1 VAGGGFLI
9 FFSGYIV
16 ILKILLPDKKYFNNN
31 YPIPYNDLLIQRP
44 SCPYVRHPLIIII
57 IK

>member
-9 FFSGYIV
+9 FFSGSNIKN
-16 ILKILLPDKKYFNNN
+16 ILPDKKYFNNN